1 MRKLEEM
8 TLFTLFIFFEV
19 YLNPNKQQNKQNNGV
34 SQKVP

>member
-19 YLNPNKQQNKQNNGV
+19 YLNPNKQQNNGA

>member
-1 MRKLEEM
+1 MRKLKEM

-19 YLNPNKQQNKQNNGV
+19 YLNRNKQQNSGV